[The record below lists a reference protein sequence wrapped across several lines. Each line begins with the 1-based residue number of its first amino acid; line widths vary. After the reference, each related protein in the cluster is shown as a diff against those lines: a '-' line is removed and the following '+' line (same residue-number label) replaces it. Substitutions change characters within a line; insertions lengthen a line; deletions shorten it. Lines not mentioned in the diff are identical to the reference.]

1 MTKSELRLTYKELRN
16 SLSNKQREEMNQFIL
31 MQILQVLEH
40 KKHVGIFLA
49 IEKFKEIDLQA
60 LILNKTH
67 HWYAPKSNFEN
78 IQMEFVEVNRDSKIL
93 INPIGIPEP
102 DSELFI
108 EPKLLDAII
117 VPMLISDLKG
127 FRVGYGKGFYD
138 NYLLRCRPDCLKIGV
153 NYFPP
158 IDKISDIEAHDQKLN
173 LCIYPH

>member
-1 MTKSELRLTYKELRN
+1 MTKSELRIAYKDHRN
-16 SLSNKQREEMNQFIL
+16 SLSDKQRGEMNDFIL
-31 MQILQVLEH
+31 MQILQVLEY

-49 IEKFKEIDLQA
+49 IEKFKEIDLQP

-67 HWYAPKSNFEN
+67 HWYAPKSSFEN
-78 IQMEFVEVNRDSKIL
+78 RQMDFVEVNRDSKIL
-93 INPIGIPEP
+93 INPTGIPEP

-108 EPKLLDAII
+108 DPKLLDAII
-117 VPMLISDLKG
+117 VPMLISDIHG